1 MWQKTLP
8 VLENF
13 SLSDLHQL
21 RGHLDLL
28 IKKKIYAKKS
38 ALDKRASHRAN
49 VKIFGTAEI
58 EREREFFDKTYKIS
72 IYEMSINGMVLNIP
86 ATVIQN
92 DILIVTFR
100 LPSNGEKK
108 IINVQAMRVKET
120 LSDRTTLYEVAAQ
133 AVDKNTVKAYRS
145 MLKNR
150 GGNFL
155 PS

>member
-1 MWQKTLP
+1 
-8 VLENF
+8 
-13 SLSDLHQL
+13 
-21 RGHLDLL
+21 
-28 IKKKIYAKKS
+28 
-38 ALDKRASHRAN
+38 
-49 VKIFGTAEI
+49 
-58 EREREFFDKTYKIS
+58 
-72 IYEMSINGMVLNIP
+72 MSINGMVLNIP

-120 LSDRTTLYEVAAQ
+120 LSDRTILYEVAAQ
-133 AVDKNTVKAYRS
+133 AVDKNTVKAYRN

-150 GGNFL
+150 GKNFL

>member
-1 MWQKTLP
+1 MFQKMLSS
-8 VLENF
+8 LENF
-13 SLSDLHQL
+13 SLDELH
-21 RGHLDLL
+21 HFKDCLDLL
-28 IKKKIYAKKS
+28 IKKKIYTEKTL
-38 ALDKRASHRAN
+38 LDKRISHRAR
-49 VKIFGTAEI
+49 VKIAGTAEI

-133 AVDKNTVKAYRS
+133 AVDKNTVKAYRN

-150 GGNFL
+150 GKNFL